1 MTDALRHSNQHD
13 AQTLSCEECAFLLPL
28 FVMGT
33 LTQEEQGTVERHLEE
48 CKACRA
54 EAQRYAPVAEA
65 LLYQVPLVRAPESV
79 RQKVARIPEQAEPL
93 KPRSFPSRQLRLF
106 SWKEAWAIAATL
118 ALLLLAVWNV
128 YLLTR
133 WQTAQRQL
141 AAQQEIIR
149 LLTNPELHAVPLQP
163 DEPARGARA
172 VLYYLDEQT
181 GLLIVEGLPPLDSN
195 RAYQLWLIR
204 PDGKRD
210 NGGVFRPAGDQ
221 PTVHTVVTPAPWHIY
236 TGVGVTIEP
245 ATGSPG
251 PTGPRVLHGGL

>member
-1 MTDALRHSNQHD
+1 MANIHYHTNQD
-13 AQTLSCEECAFLLPL
+13 NVQTSPCAEWASLLPL
-28 FVMGT
+28 LAIGA
-33 LTQEEQGTVERHLEE
+33 LTEEEEQATRRHLEMCE
-48 CKACRA
+48 ACHA
-54 EAQRYAPVAEA
+54 EFQRYVHVAEA
-65 LLYQVPLVRAPESV
+65 LLYQVPLVQAPEAV
-79 RQKVARIPEQAEPL
+79 RRKVARIPEQAKL
-93 KPRSFPSRQLRLF
+93 SKASPRRFRLL
-106 SWKEAWAIAATL
+106 SWKEAWAVAATL

-181 GLLIVEGLPPLDSN
+181 GLLIVEGLPPLDPN